1 LLGLLVGLTVV
12 GQSLYAMAIDH
23 LKDYAT
29 LKAIGARDSD
39 VCSVIL
45 TQTIWIATVGTFLGM
60 LVVYLIANFWN
71 SPLAPVYIRPMLSAA
86 SVVVMFV
93 ICIVAAF
100 VPYLRIRKID
110 PATVLIG

>member
-1 LLGLLVGLTVV
+1 
-12 GQSLYAMAIDH
+12 
-23 LKDYAT
+23 
-29 LKAIGARDSD
+29 
-39 VCSVIL
+39 
-45 TQTIWIATVGTFLGM
+45 
-60 LVVYLIANFWN
+60 
-71 SPLAPVYIRPMLSAA
+71 MLSAA